1 MCPESR
7 GPWDLRIF
15 AGVSSEGEDCPF
27 LKRPVACLGSAM
39 WSGHLC
45 SGPASPVPPSPA
57 LAWHPVKSSE
67 NVCQGEMHQKTLV
80 SPSEHNV
87 GSRLTN
93 ISVHHQLRQI
103 TRPDLFCLDAT
114 FSFPYSPFLGR
125 LSLHTLMGE
134 NVNPINFKFSS

>member
-45 SGPASPVPPSPA
+45 SGPASPV
-57 LAWHPVKSSE
+57 
-67 NVCQGEMHQKTLV
+67 QGDRASIQQQWMTL
-80 SPSEHNV
+80 
-87 GSRLTN
+87 
-93 ISVHHQLRQI
+93 
-103 TRPDLFCLDAT
+103 
-114 FSFPYSPFLGR
+114 
-125 LSLHTLMGE
+125 
-134 NVNPINFKFSS
+134 